1 MMKVKEAK
9 RPGRRIGPVD
19 PRVLAMAKARMLQLR
34 RDRPGMFLVP
44 NVGQSRFLEH
54 YRSLPFPKDGIFM
67 GGNGAGKTVQGAKLT
82 GMLIFGHGISSVP
95 AGVHEDYQGESDFAI
110 CKVFRQ
116 RAKEQNRPIYGRIV
130 ATAASL
136 KGNGAMMQRIKS
148 FWPRGLWEG
157 QKLGA
162 TYVSQFICWDN
173 LEDVGDESKA
183 VAIVDVKTIDQEPL
197 AHAGPDMDFIWFDEP
212 STKDV
217 YAENV
222 GRCRGNEMAIRI
234 HTLTP
239 LELAGWLIDDLV
251 QGADGVKTVVEYASL
266 WDNCRDWHP
275 EAKFWSGG
283 IVGHGKV
290 MTRGNL
296 AREAIDDMIEKW
308 KKQSPA
314 TMEARLYGKP
324 THLMGSVYKFW
335 SPAIHFH
342 DGIRL
347 PDDWE
352 EYPIWCVMDP
362 HHARAPAVGWFVRTP
377 QHDYAIGE
385 YPNVDYTRME
395 GELKTIQDHAEKI
408 LDLEEK
414 AGIGGRVVHRYA
426 DPNSMKF
433 RYATRSE
440 DSQDGLTLQD
450 LFRNAGL
457 DFLLAIDNMTAGHE
471 AVSMALS
478 YDVDKPIGPGNT
490 PRFQCLQQNMIVGG
504 EMLNIPNS
512 VSRYAFKAKPLESNQ
527 QGINLKTIVSQEYKD
542 FADVIRYFF
551 RMAQDMSIEKFK
563 EMISDYDRI
572 LMARNRVKALAGQRK
587 WR

>member
-1 MMKVKEAK
+1 MLKVKEAK
-9 RPGRRIGPVD
+9 KPNRSLPQD
-19 PRVLAMAKARMLQLR
+19 PRVLAMVKARAKQLR
-34 RDRPGMFLVP
+34 RDRPGLFLVP

-54 YRSLPFPKDGIFM
+54 YRHLPFPKDGIFM

-82 GMLIFGHGISSVP
+82 GMLIWGHGLSSVP
-95 AGVHEDYQGESDFAI
+95 AGVHPGYDGDSDYAI
-110 CKVFRQ
+110 CRVFRE
-116 RAKEQNRPIYGRIV
+116 RSAKENRPIYGRIV

-162 TYVSQFICWDN
+162 TYVSQFICWDRE
-173 LEDVGDESKA
+173 EDVGDEAKA
-183 VAIVDVKTIDQEPL
+183 IAVVDVKTIDQEPL

-251 QGADGVKTVVEYASL
+251 VGADGVKTVVEYASL
-266 WDNCRDWHP
+266 WDNCKNWHP

-283 IVGHGKV
+283 EVGSGKV

-296 AREAIDDMIEKW
+296 QREAIEDMIAKW

-352 EYPIWCVMDP
+352 EYPVWCVMDP

-377 QHDYAIGE
+377 QHDYALGE
-385 YPNVDYTRME
+385 YPTIDYTRME
-395 GELKTIQDHAEKI
+395 GDLKTIQDYSEMI
-408 LDLEEK
+408 QELEFK
-414 AGIGGRVVHRYA
+414 AGIADRVTFRYA

-433 RYATRSE
+433 RYATRTE
-440 DSQDGLTLQD
+440 DAQDGLTLQD

-478 YDVDKPIGPGNT
+478 YDSDKPVGMGNL
-490 PRFQCLQQNMIVGG
+490 PRFQCLRQNMVCGG
-504 EMLNIPNS
+504 EMVNIPNS
-512 VSRYAFKAKPLESNQ
+512 ISRYAFKAKPLESNQ

-542 FADVIRYFF
+542 FADVVRYFC
-551 RMAQDMSIEKFK
+551 RMAQDVPVEKFK
-563 EMISDYDRI
+563 EMVSDYDRVV
-572 LMARNRVKALAGQRK
+572 MARAKIKALAGQR
-587 WR
+587 RRR